1 MPHAGSATVET
12 RREMARMV
20 VEDVRRVLSG
30 REAPAGA
37 AARRGEKM
45 TKVAKHKSSF
55 SSLDA
60 AADRPAPADGA
71 RGQRARLAAGRAG
84 AASWAS
90 RCRARSSRSS
100 LVGRRLTVSL
110 LDPSWK
116 RPVEATLAELE
127 AKLAIEM
134 PEIRPRVTLR

>member
-1 MPHAGSATVET
+1 
-12 RREMARMV
+12 
-20 VEDVRRVLSG
+20 
-30 REAPAGA
+30 
-37 AARRGEKM
+37 M

-60 AADRPAPADGA
+60 AATGLLRRMA
-71 RGQRARLAAGRAG
+71 RGDNALAWLQVRWGRIVG
-84 AASWAS
+84 EPLS
-90 RCRARSSRSS
+90 RKIEPVS

-127 AKLAIEM
+127 AKLAVEM
-134 PEIRPRVTLR
+134 PEIRPRVTLK